1 MTLER
6 FPYSLRTLALVAAC
20 AGAAMLTACS
30 SSPPSRFYTL
40 GAGSSTSNAATPSN
54 SAAPAIKPAFLIE
67 VPPVDVPS
75 QIARNQLVV
84 QTSEARVDVLEQE
97 RWASMPA
104 DEIRRAVSGDLAAR
118 LGTFDVFGT
127 PYPDG
132 VPVYRISVNVQR
144 FESWPA
150 SHTVL
155 AAVWSVRAVHAQS
168 GLTCRTRATEQVGA
182 GYDALVEGHRRAL
195 AQMADEITV
204 AVRQLAAGA
213 GAGTLAAHLQDCA
226 IESRSPTKPG
236 GA

>member
-20 AGAAMLTACS
+20 AGAAILTACS

-40 GAGSSTSNAATPSN
+40 GAGSGSDTGTAVTPSN
-54 SAAPAIKPAFLIE
+54 SAVPAVKPAFLIE
-67 VPPVDVPS
+67 VPPVDVPP

-127 PYPDG
+127 PYPAG

-155 AAVWSVRAVHAQS
+155 EAVWSVRAVHADT
-168 GLTCRTRATEQVGA
+168 GFTCRTRATEQVGA
-182 GYDALVEGHRRAL
+182 GYDALVDGHRRAL
-195 AQMADEITV
+195 AQMADEITA
-204 AVRQLAAGA
+204 AVRRLAAGA
-213 GAGTLAAHLQDCA
+213 GAGTAHPQDCA
-226 IESRSPTKPG
+226 IESRSPTKSG